1 MRGILSRPVGG
12 ASMESEHDEGT
23 AIDDTQA
30 SEPDGAVDDPS
41 NESPTDALELL
52 FEGKVEAVLPEEDLG
67 EFHDF
72 IREEAL
78 RRRRF
83 AVSFRLDCG
92 CLAWIGYALSNIITH
107 EDGMEFKAR
116 PMQTY
121 IPDHEADVEHPEGPT
136 EDPPPEFEEWP
147 IWPFEIYQD
156 ELDPELTDEGEG
168 KYDEESGLDGTID
181 ELAEEFDEAD
191 DLSGIHDIASQDEG
205 DRPEE

>member
-1 MRGILSRPVGG
+1 
-12 ASMESEHDEGT
+12 MESEQDEAT
-23 AIDDTQA
+23 TIDDAQA
-30 SEPDGAVDDPS
+30 DELDGSAADLPD
-41 NESPTDALELL
+41 ESPTDALGLL
-52 FEGKVEAVLPEEDLG
+52 FEGKVEAVLPDEDLG

-92 CLAWIGYALSNIITH
+92 CLAWIGYALSNIVTH
-107 EDGMEFKAR
+107 EEGMEFKAR

-136 EDPPPEFEEWP
+136 EDPPSEFEEWP

-156 ELDPELTDEGEG
+156 ELGPEMTDEGAD
-168 KYDEESGLDGTID
+168 DEESGLDDTLD

-191 DLSGIHDIASQDEG
+191 DPSGIRDIASQDQEA
-205 DRPEE
+205 RPEE

>member
-1 MRGILSRPVGG
+1 
-12 ASMESEHDEGT
+12 MESEHDEGT
-23 AIDDTQA
+23 AIDDPQA
-30 SEPDGAVDDPS
+30 DGPGAEEPG
-41 NESPTDALELL
+41 ESPTDALDLL

-72 IREEAL
+72 LREEAL

-92 CLAWIGYALSNIITH
+92 CLAWIGYALSNIVTH
-107 EDGMEFKAR
+107 EEGMEFKAR

-136 EDPPPEFEEWP
+136 EDPPSEFEEWP

-156 ELDPELTDEGEG
+156 ELDPEKTDEGADDSD
-168 KYDEESGLDGTID
+168 KQSGLDDTLD

-191 DLSGIHDIASQDEG
+191 DLAGLRDIASQDG
-205 DRPEE
+205 DERPEE

>member
-30 SEPDGAVDDPS
+30 SEPDGPAADPS

-107 EDGMEFKAR
+107 EDG
-116 PMQTY
+116 
-121 IPDHEADVEHPEGPT
+121 I

-168 KYDEESGLDGTID
+168 KYDEESGPDDTID
-181 ELAEEFDEAD
+181 ELAEEFDETD
-191 DLSGIHDIASQDEG
+191 DLSGIRDIASQDEG